1 MDCTPVSKGSRTG
14 DLLHRS
20 CSIELALV
28 DAATAINI
36 DDIAFV
42 RRCFDMLSQCSYKSG
57 KQTSIKG
64 AASAG
69 ASALVLEVDA
79 ANTDDVVLVRRVVE
93 RAVQRP
99 VVADGR
105 YHDDAVAGD
114 LPHLQSGH

>member
-1 MDCTPVSKGSRTG
+1 M
-14 DLLHRS
+14 HRS
-20 CSIELALV
+20 CGIELALV
-28 DAATAINI
+28 RAANAINVA
-36 DDIAFV
+36 DIAFV
-42 RRCFDMLSQCSYKSG
+42 RRCFDMLSQCLHKSG
-57 KQTSIKG
+57 KQPSMKG

-79 ANTDDVVLVRRVVE
+79 ANTDDVILVRRVVE

-105 YHDDAVAGD
+105 YHNDAVAGD